1 MARLCFSLYYT
12 INIYSSWQQRE
23 RNNNLQ
29 IEKQKMARKLGKL
42 ERREENRL
50 ERTEVFGNSNR
61 ERERGEWERATAA
74 GHAIELMPVG
84 RTTMLRCIAI
94 E

>member
-23 RNNNLQ
+23 KQQPADREAENDEKVRQ
-29 IEKQKMARKLGKL
+29 IGEKRRKQVGKNRGL
-42 ERREENRL
+42 REQQQ
-50 ERTEVFGNSNR
+50 
-61 ERERGEWERATAA
+61 RGEWRRATAA

-84 RTTMLRCIAI
+84 RTMLRCIEI